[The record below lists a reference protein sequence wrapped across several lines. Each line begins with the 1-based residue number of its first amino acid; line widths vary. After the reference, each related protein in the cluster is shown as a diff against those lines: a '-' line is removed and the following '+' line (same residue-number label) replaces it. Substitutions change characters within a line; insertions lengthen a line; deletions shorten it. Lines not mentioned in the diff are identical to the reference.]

1 MLVARLRS
9 YDDFSLLNAETC
21 NPAGAGNLAWKE
33 RAAETMPEEDDGK
46 LTIEEF
52 DAIVNKW
59 DKLQEKLGIEKA
71 REAAAN
77 AERMRLP
84 NMMEI
89 FSACLQSMDRSPVL
103 TACAITRARE

>member
-1 MLVARLRS
+1 MTA
-9 YDDFSLLNAETC
+9 N
-21 NPAGAGNLAWKE
+21 
-33 RAAETMPEEDDGK
+33 

-52 DAIVNKW
+52 DAIVNQW

-84 NMMEI
+84 NMMGI
-89 FSACLQSMDRSPVL
+89 FSACLQFHRSPSGADRL
-103 TACAITRARE
+103 RHNARESENLMLRMLPMLLF